1 MLVHLKKRYVREW
14 ISGYLFIM
22 PNFFGFLMFTSIPV
36 VASLF
41 LAFMKWDLLSPPEFI
56 GLDNFVKLVQ
66 DPLFWKYTK
75 NTFFLMIG
83 IPFEM
88 LGALTIALFMNQ
100 KIKGIKFFR
109 TIYFLPTICSGVA
122 ISILWMW
129 MYNPNFGLF
138 NYILA
143 KINISGPNWLTDEG
157 WAKPALMLMA
167 FWTAI
172 GGQNMILYLAG
183 LQGIAPELYEA
194 ADIDGANGWQKFRH
208 ITLPMLTPTTFFIF
222 IMSVIGG
229 FQGGFASAY
238 VMTGGGPN
246 GSTTTI
252 SYYIYNN
259 AYQWFNMGYAASIA
273 WVLFLLVFV
282 VTVFNW
288 KYGGKAVNY

>member
-1 MLVHLKKRYVREW
+1 MISRLANRHIRETL
-14 ISGYLFIM
+14 SAYLFIL
-22 PNFFGFLMFTSIPV
+22 PNFLG
-36 VASLF
+36 F
-41 LAFMKWDLLSPPEFI
+41 LAFTLIPVGASLALAFMEWDLLSPPTFV
-56 GLDNFVKLVQ
+56 GLENFKKLYN
-66 DPLFWKYTK
+66 DPFFWKYTK
-75 NTFFLMIG
+75 NTLIFMIG

-88 LGALTIALFMNQ
+88 LGALVVAMFMSQ
-100 KIKGIKFFR
+100 KIRGIKFFR

-138 NYILA
+138 NYFLS
-143 KINISGPNWLTDEG
+143 KIGIEGPHWLTDEF
-157 WAKPALMLMA
+157 WAKPSLMIIA
-167 FWTAI
+167 FWTTI

-183 LQGIAPELYEA
+183 LHGIPPELYEA
-194 ADIDGANGWQKFRH
+194 ADIDGASTFQKIRH
-208 ITLPMLTPTTFFIF
+208 ITWPMLAPTTFFIF

-259 AYQWFNMGYAASIA
+259 AYQWFNMGYASAIA
-273 WVLFLLVFV
+273 WVLFLFIFV
-282 VTVFNW
+282 VTLYNW
-288 KYGGKAVNY
+288 HYGKKNA

>member
-1 MLVHLKKRYVREW
+1 MLLYLNKRHIREW

-22 PNFFGFLMFTSIPV
+22 PNLLGFLMFTSIPV
-36 VASLF
+36 VASLV
-41 LAFMKWDLLSPPEFI
+41 LAFMKWDLLTPPEFVGI
-56 GLDNFVKLVQ
+56 NNFIKLIQ

-75 NTFFLMIG
+75 NTFFLMMG

-88 LGALTIALFMNQ
+88 GGALLIATFMNQ

-138 NYILA
+138 NYMLA
-143 KINISGPNWLTDEG
+143 KLSILGPNWLTDEA

-183 LQGIAPELYEA
+183 LQGIPPELYEA
-194 ADIDGANGWQKFRH
+194 ANIDGASAWQKFRH

-252 SYYIYNN
+252 SYYIYSN
-259 AYQWFNMGYAASIA
+259 AYQWFNMGYAAAIA
-273 WVLFLLVFV
+273 WVLFVFV
-282 VTVFNW
+282 FIVTIFNW
-288 KYGGKAVNY
+288 KYGGKAVRY

>member
-1 MLVHLKKRYVREW
+1 
-14 ISGYLFIM
+14 M
-22 PNFFGFLMFTSIPV
+22 PNFLGFMMFTSIPV

-41 LAFMKWDLLSPPEFI
+41 LAFMKWDLLTPPSFV
-56 GLDNFVKLVQ
+56 GFDNFVRLFQ

-75 NTFFLMIG
+75 NTFYLMLG

-88 LGALTIALFMNQ
+88 AGALFIALFMNQ
-100 KIKGIKFFR
+100 KIQGIKFFR
-109 TIYFLPTICSGVA
+109 TVFFLPTICSGVA
-122 ISILWMW
+122 ISILWLW

-138 NYILA
+138 NFILDKVGIA
-143 KINISGPNWLTDEG
+143 GPNWLTEEG
-157 WAKPALMLMA
+157 WAKPSLMLMA

-183 LQGIAPELYEA
+183 LQAIPLELYEA
-194 ADIDGANGWQKFRH
+194 AEIDGATTWQRFRH
-208 ITLPMLTPTTFFIF
+208 ITLPMLAPTTFFIL
-222 IMSVIGG
+222 IMGVIGG

-259 AYQWFNMGYAASIA
+259 AYQWFNMGYAAAIA
-273 WVLFLLVFV
+273 WVLFILVFV

-288 KYGGKAVNY
+288 KYSGKSVNY

>member
-1 MLVHLKKRYVREW
+1 
-14 ISGYLFIM
+14 
-22 PNFFGFLMFTSIPV
+22 
-36 VASLF
+36 
-41 LAFMKWDLLSPPEFI
+41 MKWDLLTPPEFVGI
-56 GLDNFVKLVQ
+56 NNFIKLIQ

-75 NTFFLMIG
+75 NTFFLMMG

-88 LGALTIALFMNQ
+88 GGALLIATFMNQ

-138 NYILA
+138 NYMLA
-143 KINISGPNWLTDEG
+143 KLSILGPNWLTDEA

-183 LQGIAPELYEA
+183 LQGIPPELYEA
-194 ADIDGANGWQKFRH
+194 ANIDGASAWQKFRH

-252 SYYIYNN
+252 SYYIYSN
-259 AYQWFNMGYAASIA
+259 AYQWFNMGYAAAIA
-273 WVLFLLVFV
+273 WVLFVFV
-282 VTVFNW
+282 FIVTIFNW
-288 KYGGKAVNY
+288 KYGGKAVRY